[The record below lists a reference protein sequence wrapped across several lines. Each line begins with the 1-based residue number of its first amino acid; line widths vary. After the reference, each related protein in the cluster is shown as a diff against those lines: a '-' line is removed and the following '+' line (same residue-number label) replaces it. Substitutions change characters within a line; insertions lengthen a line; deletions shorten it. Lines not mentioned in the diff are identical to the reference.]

1 MAQAAQGLVGSPSL
15 KVFQNHG
22 NVALSDLGN
31 GYGGGG
37 LMVDGIILVVFS
49 NPNDSLVFKGISYLR
64 LTLEGMLSPIWSST
78 LV

>member
-1 MAQAAQGLVGSPSL
+1 MPGEVVGSLSL
-15 KVFQNHG
+15 EVFQTHG
-22 NVALSDLGN
+22 DVALSDLGS
-31 GYGGGG
+31 GHGGGG